1 MMFVHGSPDSCR
13 YPNRREFLRR
23 TGGGAGLLGLATV
36 LGEAKLLSAGS
47 HHPAKAKSVIW
58 LFLNGGPSQVDTFD
72 YKPELARFDGK
83 ALDKFDVKT
92 AFFVQQQGMLMKSPF
107 QFAQHGQS
115 GSWVSEI
122 FPHLAKE
129 IDHCA
134 FIHSCHAESNNHG
147 PALFQINAGLPRMG
161 FPSMGSWVLYG
172 MGTENRDLPGYVVM
186 TDTLGRGLPKNTAQ
200 NWGAGFL
207 PGTYQGMSL
216 AFQGPPV
223 RDLVPGT
230 TAERQRAQ
238 LDLLKQLQ
246 GPADAELDAR
256 LQSYETAFR
265 MQTAAPDVFN
275 LDSETQETKNLYGID
290 KKECAH
296 FAKQCLLA
304 RRLVERG
311 VRFVQLYS
319 GGYENER
326 SWDGHIDIVGN
337 HRQFAGETDQPMA
350 ALLADLHRRG
360 LLDST
365 LVICCGEFG
374 RLPVAQVGAKPGR
387 DHNPRAFTAWF
398 AGGGIKPGV
407 HYGSTD
413 EFGYEAIENKV
424 SVHDLHATVLH
435 LLGLNHEK
443 LTYRFNGRDYRL
455 TDVSGN
461 VVRTIIA

>member
-1 MMFVHGSPDSCR
+1 MFHLGTPDPCC
-13 YPNRREFLRR
+13 YPSRREFLRR
-23 TGGGAGLLGLATV
+23 TGGGAGLLGLAAL
-36 LGEAKLLSAGS
+36 LGDAKLLNAAT

-72 YKPELARFDGK
+72 YKP
-83 ALDKFDVKT
+83 ALEKHHGQPLPNFDVKT
-92 AFFVQQQGMLMKSPF
+92 AFFVQQQGALLKSPF
-107 QFAQHGQS
+107 KFAQYGQS
-115 GSWVSEI
+115 GSWVSDL
-122 FPHLAKE
+122 FPRLQTT
-129 IDHCA
+129 IDECA
-134 FIHSCHAESNNHG
+134 FVHSCFAESNNHG

-161 FPSMGSWVLYG
+161 FPSMGSWILYG
-172 MGTENRDLPGYVVM
+172 LGTSNRDLPGYVVM

-207 PGTYQGMSL
+207 PGAYQGVAL

-223 RDLVPGT
+223 RDLTPGT
-230 TAERQRAQ
+230 SSDRQRAQ
-238 LDLLKQLQ
+238 LDLLKQLSPQ
-246 GPADAELDAR
+246 NDPELDTR
-256 LQSYETAFR
+256 LESFETAFR

-275 LDSETQETKNLYGID
+275 LDNETTEVKELYGVER
-290 KKECAH
+290 KECAH

-326 SWDGHIDIVGN
+326 SWDGHIDIEGN

-350 ALLADLHRRG
+350 ALLTDLKRRG
-360 LLDST
+360 LLEST

-374 RLPVAQVGAKPGR
+374 RLPVAQLGSKPGR

-407 HYGSTD
+407 HYGATD
-413 EFGYEAIENKV
+413 EFGYEAVENKV

-443 LTYRFNGRDYRL
+443 LTYKFNGRDYRL
-455 TDVSGN
+455 TDVSGR
-461 VVRTIIA
+461 VVKEVLA